1 METDVRDV
9 TLAPKSPTLLSAPL
23 PSITFIRSKYYPPT
37 AKEMF
42 VSGVEAQRQQTETK
56 VWGNDT
62 AHALADRRANY
73 ERKLKSLAED
83 EKKFVQVM
91 KFTAS

>member
-1 METDVRDV
+1 
-9 TLAPKSPTLLSAPL
+9 
-23 PSITFIRSKYYPPT
+23 
-37 AKEMF
+37 MF

-73 ERKLKSLAED
+73 ERKLKRLAED